1 METELPESIKT
12 ASRKEKISLLR
23 AAGFTGIAK
32 MTDEQLN
39 LALLNCMRRISEFG
53 KKGAT

>member
-32 MTDEQLN
+32 MTDEQIN
-39 LALLNCMRRISEFG
+39 LALLNFLRRISEFG
-53 KKGAT
+53 KKGIT